1 MHMKPRQR
9 VSLTVLGLVAI
20 ACAASPALAQM
31 EHQAGGYLL
40 GSFPIS
46 DWGKIAGFGM
56 GLDATD
62 IIRLGPEKPLAW
74 RLSTGV
80 IYNFS
85 RTEDVPASNL
95 LPASALELETKNWSL
110 LFGIG
115 PEFGKRDGDVMP
127 FIYGT
132 AGFDTY
138 WTSSTL
144 QGTASGLPYE
154 AEHGDSRISFAW
166 AAGLGLRRR
175 VMEGYLGELSVE
187 FRQGSSHHF
196 LLPEQITEDATG
208 VHADRATRSSDQII
222 VRLGTVIAQ

>member
-1 MHMKPRQR
+1 MKPRHR
-9 VSLTVLGLVAI
+9 VFLIVLGLAAI
-20 ACAASPALAQM
+20 ASSSSPALAQM

-62 IIRLGPEKPLAW
+62 IIRFGPNKPLSW
-74 RLSTGV
+74 RVSTGV
-80 IYNFS
+80 VYNFS
-85 RTEDVPASNL
+85 RTEEVPPTNL
-95 LPASALELETKNWSL
+95 LPTSSLELETKNWSL

-115 PEFGKRDGDVMP
+115 PEFGKRDGHIMP
-127 FIYGT
+127 FMYGT

-144 QGTASGLPYE
+144 QGTAGGLAYE

-175 VMEGYLGELSVE
+175 VMEGYMGELSVE
-187 FRQGSSHHF
+187 FRQGASHHF
-196 LLPEQITEDATG
+196 LLPEQITEDVTG
-208 VHADRATRSSDQII
+208 VHADRASRSSNQII
-222 VRLGTVIAQ
+222 VRLGTVISD